1 MTPQF
6 LRAEAA
12 RFRGMAEVTEREAS
26 KQRLLAMALDYES
39 KAETADGLAEPQP
52 ADPIKLKPRKTAKQP
67 SSAV

>member
-12 RFRGMAEVTEREAS
+12 RFRGMAEVTELEAS

-39 KAETADGLAEPQP
+39 KAETADGPAEPQP
-52 ADPIKLKPRKTAKQP
+52 ADAIKPKVRKTVKL
-67 SSAV
+67 SSNAV

>member
-52 ADPIKLKPRKTAKQP
+52 ADPIKLKPRKTTKQP